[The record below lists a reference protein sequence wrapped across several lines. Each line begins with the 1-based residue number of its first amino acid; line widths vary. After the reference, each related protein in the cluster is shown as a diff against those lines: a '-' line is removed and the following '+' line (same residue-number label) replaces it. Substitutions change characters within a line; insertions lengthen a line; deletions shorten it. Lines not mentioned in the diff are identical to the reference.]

1 MKRASAGWVLLIG
14 LVGVDTVVAAQSAQG
29 TGQVPLDWGIT
40 GSNPQGYKLRTD
52 RAVVL
57 SGSASAVLE
66 SYADTDTVRYGA
78 LIQVASAAAFK
89 GKRIELSGYLAS
101 QDAPA
106 GAAMWLRADDA
117 NGAMVAFENTGP
129 RGIRGT
135 QEWTYQN
142 IVMDIPEEAVV
153 LVYGAVLKA
162 TGKLYLDDF
171 QFRVVDA
178 SVPATAKPVTQPQ
191 PPLIRGPIPDP
202 GRAPRNLDFEET
214 RIEKN
219 SFSQ

>member
-1 MKRASAGWVLLIG
+1 
-14 LVGVDTVVAAQSAQG
+14 
-29 TGQVPLDWGIT
+29 
-40 GSNPQGYKLRTD
+40 
-52 RAVVL
+52 
-57 SGSASAVLE
+57 
-66 SYADTDTVRYGA
+66 
-78 LIQVASAAAFK
+78 
-89 GKRIELSGYLAS
+89 
-101 QDAPA
+101 
-106 GAAMWLRADDA
+106 
-117 NGAMVAFENTGP
+117 
-129 RGIRGT
+129 
-135 QEWTYQN
+135 
-142 IVMDIPEEAVV
+142 MDIPEEAVV